1 MSAHASKKVIFAA
14 LAGNFLIAVTKF
26 FGAAYTN
33 SSAMLSEAIH
43 SMVDCG
49 NQGLLLYG
57 IKKAKKPADKAHPFG
72 YGMELY
78 FWTFV
83 VAILIFAVG
92 AGVSLYEGI
101 IKVISPHPVTDVYIN
116 YIILSV
122 AIVFEGAA
130 WIVAY
135 REFKRSQTH
144 PSLLTSILKSKD
156 PTIFTVLFED
166 TAAMLGLIVAMGG
179 LFIGQWLGIPEMDGV
194 ASILIGVILAGTAV
208 LLAYES
214 KGLLIGEAASKAV
227 VTAIE
232 EIVTAQP
239 DIVAV
244 NEILTMHMGPHDILL
259 NLSLDFDDAI
269 TSADVERA
277 VTRMEQDI
285 KARLP
290 AIKRI
295 FIEAQ
300 SLLDNPP
307 RRDDFG
313 QEPA

>member
-26 FGAAYTN
+26 VGAAYTN

-57 IKKAKKPADKAHPFG
+57 IKKAQKPADKAHPFG

-259 NLSLDFDDAI
+259 NLSLDFDDTI

>member
-1 MSAHASKKVIFAA
+1 
-14 LAGNFLIAVTKF
+14 
-26 FGAAYTN
+26 
-33 SSAMLSEAIH
+33 
-43 SMVDCG
+43 MVDCG

-57 IKKAKKPADKAHPFG
+57 IKKAQKPADKAHPFG

-259 NLSLDFDDAI
+259 NLSLDFDDTI